1 MVSRSLLCFQTLHL
15 YPKWIK
21 SLLLPGPGL
30 FLLLFCFVSQQTLLL
45 SHWLGLCLSRGHH
58 WLEGTFKSEGGDC
71 CWTNHLI
78 VCTILPEC
86 PKEQMVENNFI
97 A

>member
-1 MVSRSLLCFQTLHL
+1 MVARWLLYFQTFHL

-30 FLLLFCFVSQQTLLL
+30 FFVSQQTLLL

-58 WLEGTFKSEGGDC
+58 WLEGT
-71 CWTNHLI
+71 
-78 VCTILPEC
+78 
-86 PKEQMVENNFI
+86 
-97 A
+97 

>member
-1 MVSRSLLCFQTLHL
+1 MVARWLLYFQTLHL

-30 FLLLFCFVSQQTLLL
+30 FFVSQQTLLL

-58 WLEGTFKSEGGDC
+58 WLEGT
-71 CWTNHLI
+71 
-78 VCTILPEC
+78 
-86 PKEQMVENNFI
+86 
-97 A
+97 

>member
-30 FLLLFCFVSQQTLLL
+30 FFFLFCFVSQQTLLL